1 MMTYNSKSSE
11 ETVLIAQELAKKIKA
26 GDVLCLRGEMG
37 AGKTVFTNGLCRALG
52 VTDYVPSPTFTIV
65 NEYDGEN
72 FRVFHF
78 DMYRIED
85 EDELLEIGFDEYLS
99 SGGVCVI
106 EWPQNVEKSLP
117 KKRLEIEIS
126 KVSENERTITFI
138 NKQNSVAIQ

>member
-1 MMTYNSKSSE
+1 MMEYKSKNSE
-11 ETVLIAQELAKKIKA
+11 ETVLIAQDFAKKLKA

-52 VTDYVPSPTFTIV
+52 VTDYVTSPTFTIV
-65 NEYDGEN
+65 NEYDGAD

-106 EWPQNVEKSLP
+106 EWPQNVESSLP
-117 KKRLEIEIS
+117 KKRYEVKIL
-126 KVSENERTITFI
+126 KCGENERTISI
-138 NKQNSVAIQ
+138 CEV

>member
-1 MMTYNSKSSE
+1 MMTYKSKNSE
-11 ETVLIAQELAKKIKA
+11 ETVLIAQEFAKKIKA
-26 GDVLCLRGEMG
+26 GDVLCLYGEMG

-52 VTDYVPSPTFTIV
+52 VTDYVTSPTFTIV
-65 NEYDGEN
+65 NEYEGEN

-106 EWPQNVEKSLP
+106 EWPQNVKNSLP
-117 KKRLEIEIS
+117 QKRFEIEIA
-126 KVSENERTITFI
+126 KVGENERKITF
-138 NKQNSVAIQ
+138 NEV

>member
-1 MMTYNSKSSE
+1 MMIYKSNNSE
-11 ETVLIAQELAKKIKA
+11 ETALIAQEFAKKLKA

-52 VTDYVPSPTFTIV
+52 VTDYVTSPTFTIV

-72 FRVFHF
+72 FSVFHF

-117 KKRLEIEIS
+117 KKRFEIEIS
-126 KVSENERTITFI
+126 KVSENERTITF
-138 NKQNSVAIQ
+138 NEV

>member
-1 MMTYNSKSSE
+1 MMIYRSKNSE
-11 ETVLIAQELAKKIKA
+11 ETALIAQEFAKKLKA

-52 VTDYVPSPTFTIV
+52 VTDYVTSPTFTIV

-72 FRVFHF
+72 FRIFHF

-106 EWPQNVEKSLP
+106 EWPQNVEGSLP
-117 KKRLEIEIS
+117 KKRFEIEIS
-126 KVSENERTITFI
+126 KVSENERTITF
-138 NKQNSVAIQ
+138 NEV